1 MTAAPASDA
10 ARPNAS
16 GTARPTP
23 ARPVAERADAP
34 VNLLDLD
41 RVGLES
47 FMGSLGEKPF
57 RARQILKWLHQRRT
71 LDVHAMTDVSAK
83 TRARLADL
91 TTTALPS
98 VRLDQ
103 RSRDGT
109 AKWLFELHDGNR
121 IETVYIPE
129 EGRGTLCISSQ
140 VGCALDCSF
149 CATGRQG
156 FNRNLSVSE
165 IIGQLWLAAD
175 LLAENPGASS
185 GRITN
190 VVMMGMGEP
199 LLNYAALVPSLR
211 LMMDDLAWG
220 LSKRRVT
227 VSTSGVIPWM
237 DRLTRDVDCSLAVS
251 LHAPNDALRDELVPV
266 NRKYPIRELMAA
278 CRRYVDSDT
287 GGAPDGRRGGDDRS
301 DDDSPVGR
309 KKHVLFEYVMLDGV
323 NDSAREARE
332 LAELL
337 HGFPC
342 KVNLIPFNPFP
353 TSGYRRSSGNAVMRF
368 SRVLGDAGI
377 VTLRRTTR
385 GDDID
390 AACGQ
395 LAGDIDD
402 RSRRELKFVE
412 PRFGEQFR

>member
-1 MTAAPASDA
+1 MA
-10 ARPNAS
+10 
-16 GTARPTP
+16 
-23 ARPVAERADAP
+23 ADAP

-41 RVGLES
+41 RDALVA
-47 FMGSLGEKPF
+47 FMGTLGEKPF

-71 LDVHAMTDVSAK
+71 LDVQAMTDLSAK
-83 TRARLADL
+83 TRDRLAAA

-129 EGRGTLCISSQ
+129 ADGSVAGEGADGASGSGRGTLCVSSQ

-165 IIGQLWLAAD
+165 IVGQLWLASE

-211 LMMDDLAWG
+211 LMLDDLAYG

-266 NRKYPIRELMAA
+266 NRKYPIVELMAA
-278 CRRYVDSDT
+278 CRRYVDSGPV
-287 GGAPDGRRGGDDRS
+287 GGVDAGLAAGGSDARRRGEDTS
-301 DDDSPVGR
+301 DQDLTVRGR

-332 LAELL
+332 LADLL

-368 SRVLGDAGI
+368 SRILSDAGI

-412 PRFGEQFR
+412 PRFGEQFS